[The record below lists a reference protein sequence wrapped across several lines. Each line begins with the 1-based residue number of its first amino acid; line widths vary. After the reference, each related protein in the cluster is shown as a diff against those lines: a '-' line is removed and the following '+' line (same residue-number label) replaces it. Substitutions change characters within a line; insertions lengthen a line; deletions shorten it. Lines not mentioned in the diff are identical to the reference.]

1 MSRVLRWT
9 AAWTPNGRPAQG
21 GWEPI
26 GQCPGE
32 EVGLERKMAGSVP
45 PSPFGKLLREL
56 EAQAAL
62 SARPFYSI
70 LQFTTEVGTRQLVTF
85 SRCQTRTEL

>member
-1 MSRVLRWT
+1 MDAPLREPGSPSASARVRK
-9 AAWTPNGRPAQG
+9 P
-21 GWEPI
+21 
-26 GQCPGE
+26 
-32 EVGLERKMAGSVP
+32 GLERKMVGSVP

-85 SRCQTRTEL
+85 SRRQTRTEP